1 LVKKKAA
8 MISSEQRK
16 GMIEPCCP
24 SLSISAQCQLL
35 TLTRSSFYYIPSGE
49 SEENLAIMRQLDE
62 QYFSTPF
69 YGVLRLTSL
78 LILAGFKVNKKRVRR
93 LMRLMNWQ
101 TIYREPHTT
110 IRDKT
115 HYKYPYLLRG
125 LKIERCNHVWAMDIT
140 YIPMK
145 TGFMYLTAII
155 DLHSRYVVQWSLS
168 NTMSAEW
175 CTEVLKEAI
184 KNHGIPEIFNTDQG
198 SQFTSD
204 VFINTL
210 IDNGIKISMDGKGRA
225 LDNIFIERLWRSV
238 KYENIYLNV
247 YENGLSLWKGL
258 EQYFQFYNMERLH
271 QSLDYHTPN
280 QKYVLAA

>member
-1 LVKKKAA
+1 

-16 GMIEPCCP
+16 GMIDPCCP
-24 SLSISAQCQLL
+24 FLSISAQCQLL
-35 TLTRSSFYYIPSGE
+35 TLTRSGFYYIPTGE
-49 SEENLAIMRQLDE
+49 SEENLAIMRELDE

-69 YGVLRLTSL
+69 YGVLRLTAL

-93 LMRLMNWQ
+93 LMKLMNWQ

-110 IRDKT
+110 ISDKT

-125 LKIERCNHVWAMDIT
+125 LKIDRCNQVWAMDIT

-175 CTEVLKEAI
+175 CTEVLQEAI
-184 KNHGIPEIFNTDQG
+184 KNHGIPDIFNTDQG
-198 SQFTSD
+198 SQFTSE

-238 KYENIYLNV
+238 KYENVYLNV

-258 EQYFQFYNMERLH
+258 EQYFQFYNQERLH